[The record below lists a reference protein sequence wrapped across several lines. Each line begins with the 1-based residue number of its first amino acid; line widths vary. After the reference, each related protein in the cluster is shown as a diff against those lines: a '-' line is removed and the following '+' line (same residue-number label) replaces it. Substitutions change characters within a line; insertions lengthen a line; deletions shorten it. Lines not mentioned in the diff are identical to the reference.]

1 MAVLLKHA
9 VMRRVC
15 MVVSPMR
22 TFHLNIVER
31 LKNFFRAELHL
42 FFKERMESK
51 SAAHISTM

>member
-1 MAVLLKHA
+1 MAVLLKHV

-22 TFHLNIVER
+22 TFHFNIVER
-31 LKNFFRAELHL
+31 LKNFFGAELHL
-42 FFKERMESK
+42 FSKERMESK